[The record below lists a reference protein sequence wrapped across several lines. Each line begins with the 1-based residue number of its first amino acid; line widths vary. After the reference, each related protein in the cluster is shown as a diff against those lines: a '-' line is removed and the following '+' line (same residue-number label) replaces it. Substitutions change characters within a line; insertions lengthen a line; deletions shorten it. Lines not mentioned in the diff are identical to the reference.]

1 MSQVRRHT
9 QTPHPREFT
18 DAQNTN
24 IRLCTYASMYKHTQ
38 RLTRS
43 HIGTYSHTPTYAHI
57 RTHTHARIRSHS
69 FRQPIIIYIFSML
82 ILAYFNILSELQH
95 NFIFEAAFIVP
106 KLLMNTCF
114 NCIFLYH
121 VTLTRLFAPKEIA

>member
-9 QTPHPREFT
+9 QTPLPREFT
-18 DAQNTN
+18 DAQNIARIFVSAHTRPCTN
-24 IRLCTYASMYKHTQ
+24 
-38 RLTRS
+38 TRKDS
-43 HIGTYSHTPTYAHI
+43 HALTYSHTPTYAHI
-57 RTHTHARIRSHS
+57 RTDAHARIRSHS